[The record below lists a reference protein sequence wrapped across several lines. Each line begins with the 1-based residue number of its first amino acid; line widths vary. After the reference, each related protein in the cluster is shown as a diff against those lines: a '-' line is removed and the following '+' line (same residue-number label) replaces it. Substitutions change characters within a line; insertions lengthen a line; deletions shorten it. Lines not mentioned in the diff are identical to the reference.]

1 MKAQP
6 DRPAASAA
14 EIGDAISDAEVEEF
28 WQWGEGLAAVPVITQ
43 FREEMNR
50 VRERELAAALKR
62 LPNLTPAQR
71 ATVERLSQA
80 LMNEFM
86 HEPSVRLRAAAAN
99 GRGLGIVD
107 IARYLF
113 ALDDGRATEGN
124 AHSGDVRAA

>member
-1 MKAQP
+1 MTAHP
-6 DRPAASAA
+6 HRPAESAA
-14 EIGDAISDAEVEEF
+14 ESGNAISEAEVEEF
-28 WQWGEGLAAVPVITQ
+28 WQWGEGLAAIPVVTQ

-71 ATVERLSQA
+71 ATVERLSRA

-86 HEPSVRLRAAAAN
+86 HEPSVRLRDAAAD

-107 IARYLF
+107 LARYLF
-113 ALDDGRATEGN
+113 ALDDGRATEGD
-124 AHSGDVRAA
+124 AQGGDVRAA